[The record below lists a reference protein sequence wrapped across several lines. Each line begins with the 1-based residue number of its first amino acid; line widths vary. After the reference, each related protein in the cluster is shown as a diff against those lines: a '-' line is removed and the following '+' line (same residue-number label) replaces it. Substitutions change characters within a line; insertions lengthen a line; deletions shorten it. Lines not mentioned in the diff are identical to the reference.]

1 MAWTTKRNL
10 PPNWSALVKQV
21 LASQPG
27 CQIAYAGRWAGRTG
41 MMQCGGA
48 ATEVDHIGDPGDHT
62 PGNLRGVCTPCHRRR
77 TEQQAKDAAKV
88 QQSKSV
94 HPAAHA
100 THPALR

>member
-1 MAWTTKRNL
+1 MWET
-10 PPNWSALVKQV
+10 
-21 LASQPG
+21 
-27 CQIAYAGRWAGRTG
+27 AGRKLPDNWASIRDAILARDPRCQLKYPDVWSTPKGLTACLG
-41 MMQCGGA
+41 H

-62 PGNLRGVCTPCHRRR
+62 LANLRGVCTPCHRRR